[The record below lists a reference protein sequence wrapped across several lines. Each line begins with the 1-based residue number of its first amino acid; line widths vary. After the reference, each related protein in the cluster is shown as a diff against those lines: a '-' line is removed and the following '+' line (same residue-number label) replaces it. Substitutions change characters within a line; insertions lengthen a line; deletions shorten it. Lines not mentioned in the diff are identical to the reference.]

1 MQLVKLTKFGV
12 FGTFSLY
19 EFMIK
24 INGNLRTWPEKTE
37 NNCLTGP
44 AAMTFEDMEQLQACF
59 KIISQ
64 IVFILNY
71 KGRIWVILYGTKF
84 F

>member
-1 MQLVKLTKFGV
+1 MKFGV
-12 FGTFSLY
+12 FGTFCHCQQT
-19 EFMIK
+19 IN

-44 AAMTFEDMEQLQACF
+44 AAMTFEDIEQLQACF
-59 KIISQ
+59 KINSL

-71 KGRIWVILYGTKF
+71 KY
-84 F
+84 